1 MKKIIASLFILTL
14 SYAAFSV
21 SRFTD
26 NGDGTVKDNGTGLIW
41 QKCSMG
47 QTYSGGT
54 CSDESTATEDTW
66 KNTLAYCSGL
76 TLAGRRWRLPNV
88 NELKSLVDISKSV
101 SPSIHRGFFPN
112 TKRGNY
118 FTSSP
123 AAGCTGCVWSINFD
137 DGGRMWVGGKTGDYA
152 RCVTG
157 P

>member
-54 CSDESTATEDTW
+54 CTGEATDDPW
-66 KNTLAYCSGL
+66 KSSLAYCAGL
-76 TLAGRRWRLPNV
+76 TLAGRSWRLPNV
-88 NELKSLVDISKSV
+88 NELKSLVDISKSG

-112 TKRGNY
+112 TKRGVY

-123 AAGCTGCVWSINFD
+123 AAGYTNCVWAINFD
-137 DGGRMWVGGKTGDYA
+137 DGGRMWVGGKTGNYA